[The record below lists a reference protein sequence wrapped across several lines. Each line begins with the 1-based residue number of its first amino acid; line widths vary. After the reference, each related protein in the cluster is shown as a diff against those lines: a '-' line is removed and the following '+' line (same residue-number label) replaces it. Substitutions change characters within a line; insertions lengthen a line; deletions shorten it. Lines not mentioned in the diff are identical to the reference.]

1 MSIVAGTYLL
11 HACHALHGSF
21 CSTCHLTWVL
31 LLCCMLP
38 CRLPLVIESM
48 LDGSVAPQQ
57 RAIYS
62 VLLTAV
68 PFVCSAAAQ

>member
-1 MSIVAGTYLL
+1 
-11 HACHALHGSF
+11 
-21 CSTCHLTWVL
+21 
-31 LLCCMLP
+31 MLP

>member
-1 MSIVAGTYLL
+1 M
-11 HACHALHGSF
+11 
-21 CSTCHLTWVL
+21 LTPHL
-31 LLCCMLP
+31 LLLLLLLLLL

-48 LDGSVAPQQ
+48 LQGSVAPER

-68 PFVCSAAAQ
+68 PFVLSAAAQ

>member
-1 MSIVAGTYLL
+1 MIVSPVALL
-11 HACHALHGSF
+11 VH
-21 CSTCHLTWVL
+21 L
-31 LLCCMLP
+31 LLLMCSCCGVLA

-48 LDGSVAPQQ
+48 LQEGVAAER